1 MSRLLQIEKNTLQN
15 LTQRGIRAVACSLLR
30 TCCCKPAS
38 GAQYPHAIFLACMG
52 NHSTSLSSAMI
63 TILLSSEL
71 ESDTFSKTF
80 QITPLLGFSTKP
92 FRANLCFVL
101 VSLNRLDV
109 TFACKKCPLFSC
121 QSVLVVSAESMA
133 GAAGLEG
140 SYHSCQITDKLTP
153 TSPTSFDC
161 IWFPSR
167 SLDLS

>member
-1 MSRLLQIEKNTLQN
+1 MCKI
-15 LTQRGIRAVACSLLR
+15 LTKSGLRAVSCLLLR
-30 TCCCKPAS
+30 ICCCKLAS
-38 GAQYPHAIFLACMG
+38 GAQYPHAIFLACVS
-52 NHSTSLSSAMI
+52 NHSTSLSSAII

-121 QSVLVVSAESMA
+121 QSVLAVSAESVA

-140 SYHSCQITDKLTP
+140 SYHSCQITDNLTP

-161 IWFPSR
+161 IWFPSH

>member
-1 MSRLLQIEKNTLQN
+1 M
-15 LTQRGIRAVACSLLR
+15 LLR
-30 TCCCKPAS
+30 TCCYKMPS
-38 GAQYPHAIFLACMG
+38 GAQYPDAIFLTCLG
-52 NHSTSLSSAMI
+52 NHSTSLSTAII

-71 ESDTFSKTF
+71 ESDTFCKTF

-109 TFACKKCPLFSC
+109 TFACKKCLLFSC
-121 QSVLVVSAESMA
+121 QSVLAVSGESMA

-140 SYHSCQITDKLTP
+140 SYHSCQITDNLTP
-153 TSPTSFDC
+153 TSQTSFDC